1 MKNSVFTASPAVR
14 RSVQALIAA
23 CLPLTAI
30 AGPVDINTADA
41 KTIAKELDGIGMSR
55 AQAIVEYREKH
66 GAFKSIDDLK
76 KVKGVGAKTLEQNR
90 ANIRFGSAET
100 KKSG

>member
-1 MKNSVFTASPAVR
+1 MKNSVFTASPALR

-41 KTIAKELDGIGMSR
+41 KTIARELEGIGLSR

-90 ANIRFGSAET
+90 ANIRFDGAET
-100 KKSG
+100 KKSR